1 MAKLF
6 QLSQFVK
13 VPDNDRAHFY
23 EHLGT
28 VSRQILQIKDFNIF
42 FTVLFSFMEW
52 AKTTEL
58 DDLNFMV
65 PDDEE
70 VK

>member
-1 MAKLF
+1 
-6 QLSQFVK
+6 
-13 VPDNDRAHFY
+13 
-23 EHLGT
+23 
-28 VSRQILQIKDFNIF
+28 
-42 FTVLFSFMEW
+42 MEW

-70 VK
+70 VKQLLQNFVQYQKFDIPSDGAPVTPEERLF

>member
-1 MAKLF
+1 
-6 QLSQFVK
+6 
-13 VPDNDRAHFY
+13 
-23 EHLGT
+23 
-28 VSRQILQIKDFNIF
+28 
-42 FTVLFSFMEW
+42 MEW

-70 VK
+70 VKMLL

>member
-1 MAKLF
+1 VA
-6 QLSQFVK
+6 
-13 VPDNDRAHFY
+13 VPEQDRTHFY

-65 PDDEE
+65 PEDEE
-70 VK
+70 VKQLL

>member
-1 MAKLF
+1 
-6 QLSQFVK
+6 
-13 VPDNDRAHFY
+13 
-23 EHLGT
+23 
-28 VSRQILQIKDFNIF
+28 
-42 FTVLFSFMEW
+42 MEW

-70 VK
+70 VKQLLQNFVQY

>member
-1 MAKLF
+1 
-6 QLSQFVK
+6 
-13 VPDNDRAHFY
+13 
-23 EHLGT
+23 
-28 VSRQILQIKDFNIF
+28 LQIKDFNIF

-70 VK
+70 VKQLLQNFVQYQKFDIPSDGAPVTPEERLF